1 MKGHIIAVLMG
12 GAALG
17 LPPSAAAAQATPD
30 TAAQDPVATSAQET
44 PPDGE
49 QPAGMNDIIVTATR
63 SSQSISRVPIS
74 VAAYTQERLDQQGV
88 RRVDD
93 VTRLTPGVDFTRS
106 GYGLTTNVAIR
117 GISSTAGA
125 ATTGIYIDDTP
136 IQVRSIGN
144 SAGNAYPAIFDLER
158 VEVLRG
164 PQGTLFGAGSQGGTI
179 RFISPSPS
187 LSGTSIYG
195 RGELAFT
202 RNGEPSYE
210 AGIAAG
216 APIVQDVLGFR
227 ASASYRRDGGW
238 VDRVPYP
245 SGQGGERDSNSIGT
259 RVARAA
265 LAWKAAPG
273 LMVTPSIYY
282 QELTSDDTAAYWVRV
297 GNQQISDRNR
307 QRYVNGN
314 HIASTNRDWFVLPAL
329 KARLDLDGVEIA
341 SDTSYFV
348 RNESGVYDY
357 VAFVNNIFGFGNDPT
372 PVLATPGY
380 IDTGNLSNRQRNFA
394 QEIRIRSTDT
404 AARLNWL
411 AGLFYTHARQRSHQ
425 DIANPFFNDVLA
437 PSGLTVEALYGIPLL
452 PGSIAYLDNFITVDK
467 QIAGFGEVTYEIV
480 DGLKLTGGVRVA
492 RTTLDFA
499 TTRDG
504 PAQGG
509 PGSDQGTQKQTPV
522 TPKLSIAYQA
532 DPDNLFYA
540 TAAKGFRV
548 GGVNRAIPTNAQCGS
563 DLQSVGYANGAP
575 GTYGSDSVW
584 SYEVGAKNRVGPV
597 RLAAS
602 AYLIK
607 WKDII
612 ENVNLPNCGFAFTDN
627 LGSATIRGF
636 DLSVDLQAARG
647 LLLSAQVGY
656 NKGTFDETLIRPGGT
671 ATLVTKGYTVGGAPW
686 TVTVSGQYSFAAS
699 TSLDGYLRFD
709 LNHRS
714 RQNGLTG
721 TFDPASINYDPTI
734 PRNPAV
740 TDLRFRAGLTT
751 KSGVDVS
758 LFLNNAL
765 NSDPLLN
772 VSHVT
777 TSGQIYT
784 ADAIRPISGGIT
796 LAFRY

>member
-1 MKGHIIAVLMG
+1 VKGQTIAVLLA

-17 LPPSAAAAQATPD
+17 AVSPAVAQTAPEEATTPAEQQAANDQ
-30 TAAQDPVATSAQET
+30 
-44 PPDGE
+44 
-49 QPAGMNDIIVTATR
+49 QPAEMNDIVVTATR
-63 SSQSISRVPIS
+63 SSQAISRVPIS
-74 VAAYTQERLDQQGV
+74 IAAFTQERLDQQGV

-93 VTRLTPGVDFTRS
+93 VTRLVPGVDFSRS

-117 GISSTAGA
+117 GVSSQAGA

-136 IQVRSIGN
+136 IQVRAIGN
-144 SAGNAYPAIFDLER
+144 SSGNAYPAIFDLER

-179 RFISPSPS
+179 RFISPSPNLDR
-187 LSGTSIYG
+187 LSVYG

-202 RNGEPSYE
+202 KNGEPSYE
-210 AGIAAG
+210 VGVAAG
-216 APIVQDVLGFR
+216 APILEDVLGFR

-245 SGQGGERDSNSIGT
+245 SGQGRDSDSNTVET

-265 LAWKAAPG
+265 LGWQAAPG
-273 LMVTPSIYY
+273 LMITPSIYY

-297 GNQQISDRNR
+297 GDRQISDRNS
-307 QRYVNGN
+307 QRYINGN
-314 HIASTNRDWFVLPAL
+314 HVPSTNRDWFVLPAL
-329 KARLDLDGVEIA
+329 KVRLDLDNVEIA
-341 SDTSYFV
+341 SDTSYFA
-348 RNESGVYDY
+348 RNESGIYDY
-357 VAFVNNIFGFGNDPT
+357 VAFMNNIFGFGNDPT

-380 IDTGNLSNRQRNFA
+380 VDIGNLWNRQRNFT
-394 QEIRIRSTDT
+394 QEVRIRSTDT
-404 AARLNWL
+404 ASRLSWL
-411 AGLFYTHARQRSHQ
+411 VGVFYTHARQRSHQ
-425 DIANPFFNDVLA
+425 DIADPFFNEILA
-437 PSGLTVEALYGIPLL
+437 PSGLTVEDLYGIPLL
-452 PGSIAYLDNFITVDK
+452 PGGIAYVDNFRTVDK
-467 QIAGFGEVTYEIV
+467 QIAGFGEVTYEV
-480 DGLKLTGGVRVA
+480 LDGLKLTAGVRVA

-509 PGSDQGTQKQTPV
+509 PGSDSGTQKETPV
-522 TPKLSIAYQA
+522 TPKFSIAYQA

-548 GGVNRAIPTNAQCGS
+548 GGVNRAIPTNAQCGP
-563 DLQSVGYANGAP
+563 DLESVGYADGAP
-575 GTYGSDSVW
+575 GTYKSDTVW
-584 SYEVGAKNRVGPV
+584 SYEAGTKNRIGPL

-612 ENVNLPNCGFAFTDN
+612 DGVSLPNCGFAFTDN

-636 DLSVDLQAARG
+636 DLSVDLQAMRG

-656 NKGTFDETLIRPGGT
+656 TKGTFDETLIRPGGT
-671 ATLVTKGYTVGGAPW
+671 ATLVTVDYTVGGAPW
-686 TVTVSGQYSFAAS
+686 TITVSGQYDFAA
-699 TSLDGYLRFD
+699 TAALDGYLRFD
-709 LNHRS
+709 FNHRT
-714 RQNGLTG
+714 RQNGLSA
-721 TFDPASINYDPTI
+721 TFDPNSISFDPTI

-740 TDLRFRAGLTT
+740 SDLRLRAGLVT
-751 KSGVDVS
+751 KSGVDLS

-765 NSDPLLN
+765 NSDPLQN
-772 VSHVT
+772 VDHVT

-784 ADAIRPISGGIT
+784 ADAIRPINGGIT